1 MNHDDHHSEQPDRD
15 PAGDPDLPTRRQTGD
30 GDAEAGDVDAGAGD
44 DDAGVG
50 DDDAGVG
57 DAGAGVGDAGA
68 GCAVGAGAGGVT
80 VPFGL
85 PVLAELP
92 ELAGLLEDL
101 VAVDRLLVRVLDT
114 LVLLDDT
121 GQVEAAT
128 GVGVGQWL
136 AIVARRTGSDVRM
149 LRCAVRAC
157 RRLPAL
163 FAGFRDG
170 RLSWAQL
177 RVVALKVD
185 RAPQH
190 TDLALDAK
198 VADAIDTCRDAEPDA
213 LARMVGWAIAE
224 LADPPEDRP
233 APTLGEGF
241 FHLQPRLDGTG
252 GTVFGDLDA
261 YSFALLD
268 AATAPTQPPAAGPT
282 RTGFAGPTDPVQGA
296 NAARTLGRQ
305 RLARLLDHL
314 AHRCPD
320 TAKPADRSDDGA
332 AGDGTDTGKPADRPH
347 GSGADGTAVA
357 DRIDSDVD
365 SDVDDNNSGDA
376 TGAPGGAGAPA
387 GRSAAVKLLLRAEL
401 DTLLGNSHL
410 PSQLLTTLAG
420 GAMHLDAQ
428 AARRLADAGVQVRLI
443 VTDRGRIVGVGRQS
457 RVPPGWLRDATLA
470 LHDTCTAPGCERAA
484 LAAHTDHAVP
494 WDAGG
499 HTDIGNCGPLCGHD
513 NHHKERSGWK
523 ASGQP
528 DGTRHWHH
536 PRSGLKITTHPTT
549 KRPPPRPNH
558 PPDHERGGGGERRD
572 AAPPMPSSTHGSSEN
587 ENSGSGGREPPRH
600 PPPEHPPDS

>member
-1 MNHDDHHSEQPDRD
+1 MDHDDHRSDQPDRD
-15 PAGDPDLPTRRQTGD
+15 PAGDPDLPTGSEGD
-30 GDAEAGDVDAGAGD
+30 TRAGAAGAGE
-44 DDAGVG
+44 
-50 DDDAGVG
+50 
-57 DAGAGVGDAGA
+57 
-68 GCAVGAGAGGVT
+68 VT
-80 VPFGL
+80 TPFGL

-101 VAVDRLLVRVLDT
+101 VAVDRLLARVLDT
-114 LVLLDDT
+114 LVLLDDS
-121 GQVEAAT
+121 GQVEAFT

-136 AIVARRTGSDVRM
+136 AVVARRTGSDVRM

-163 FAGFRDG
+163 YAGFRDG

-224 LADPPEDRP
+224 LADPPDP
-233 APTLGEGF
+233 ADKPAAPALGEGF

-268 AATAPTQPPAAGPT
+268 AHTAPTAAPTTGPT

-296 NAARTLGRQ
+296 HAAATLGRQ

-320 TAKPADRSDDGA
+320 TGEPADRSDDGA
-332 AGDGTDTGKPADRPH
+332 AGDGTDTGKPAAAAATGGTDGPRDGTP
-347 GSGADGTAVA
+347 GETDGTGDTTDTGGTGDTSDTGGTGDIGGADGA
-357 DRIDSDVD
+357 R
-365 SDVDDNNSGDA
+365 
-376 TGAPGGAGAPA
+376 GGAGDGQP

-401 DTLLGNSHL
+401 DTLLGDTHL

-420 GAMHLDAQ
+420 GAMHLDAN
-428 AARRLADAGVQVRLI
+428 AARQLADAGAQVRLI
-443 VTDRGRIVGVGRQS
+443 VTDRGRVVGVGRQT

-470 LHDTCTAPGCERAA
+470 LHDTCTAPGCDRAA
-484 LAAHTDHAVP
+484 LSAQTDHAIP
-494 WDAGG
+494 WDDGG
-499 HTDIGNCGPLCGHD
+499 HTDIGNCGPLCAHD
-513 NHHKERSGWK
+513 NHHKERAGWK
-523 ASGQP
+523 ATGQA

-536 PRSGLKITTHPTT
+536 PRSGLKLTTHPTT
-549 KRPPPRPNH
+549 KRPHHDPTTPPATTGAAAATTAMRTC
-558 PPDHERGGGGERRD
+558 PP
-572 AAPPMPSSTHGSSEN
+572 PPSSTHGSPGP
-587 ENSGSGGREPPRH
+587 GSGGREPPRH
-600 PPPEHPPDS
+600 PPPDHPPDS

>member
-1 MNHDDHHSEQPDRD
+1 MNHDDHRSDQPDRD
-15 PAGDPDLPTRRQTGD
+15 PAGDPDLPTGSEGD
-30 GDAEAGDVDAGAGD
+30 TRAGAAGAGES
-44 DDAGVG
+44 
-50 DDDAGVG
+50 
-57 DAGAGVGDAGA
+57 GA
-68 GCAVGAGAGGVT
+68 
-80 VPFGL
+80 PFGL

-101 VAVDRLLVRVLDT
+101 VAVDRLLARVLDT

-128 GVGVGQWL
+128 GVGVSQWL
-136 AIVARRTGSDVRM
+136 AVVARRTGADVRM

-224 LADPPEDRP
+224 LADPPDP
-233 APTLGEGF
+233 ADKPAAPALGEGF

-268 AATAPTQPPAAGPT
+268 AHTAPTAAPTTGPT
-282 RTGFAGPTDPVQGA
+282 RTGFAGPTDPTGA
-296 NAARTLGRQ
+296 LTPPRRWGVNGWPDSSTTSPTAAPTPPNLPTATTPTAAMTPPAPPTGPAAGPRAVGGGQAAAPRRARHPAREQPPAIAAAHHPRRRRHAPRRPGRPP
-305 RLARLLDHL
+305 AR
-314 AHRCPD
+314 RRRRPG
-320 TAKPADRSDDGA
+320 PADRHRPGPRRRRRPAEPRA
-332 AGDGTDTGKPADRPH
+332 ARLATRRHPRAARHLHRPRVRPGRAGRPH
-347 GSGADGTAVA
+347 RSRHPLGRRRAHRHRQLRPPVRPRQPPQRTA
-357 DRIDSDVD
+357 
-365 SDVDDNNSGDA
+365 
-376 TGAPGGAGAPA
+376 
-387 GRSAAVKLLLRAEL
+387 
-401 DTLLGNSHL
+401 
-410 PSQLLTTLAG
+410 
-420 GAMHLDAQ
+420 
-428 AARRLADAGVQVRLI
+428 
-443 VTDRGRIVGVGRQS
+443 
-457 RVPPGWLRDATLA
+457 
-470 LHDTCTAPGCERAA
+470 
-484 LAAHTDHAVP
+484 
-494 WDAGG
+494 
-499 HTDIGNCGPLCGHD
+499 
-513 NHHKERSGWK
+513 GWK
-523 ASGQP
+523 ATGQA

-558 PPDHERGGGGERRD
+558 PSRDSGSSGGDDRD
-572 AAPPMPSSTHGSSEN
+572 ADLPVFRAAAAEPRAR
-587 ENSGSGGREPPRH
+587 GSGGREPPRH
-600 PPPEHPPDS
+600 PPPEHPPDG

>member
-1 MNHDDHHSEQPDRD
+1 MSILPMSHRRGSIAVMNHDDHRPDQPDRD

-30 GDAEAGDVDAGAGD
+30 GDEAGDVDAGAGD

-128 GVGVGQWL
+128 GVGVSQWL

-268 AATAPTQPPAAGPT
+268 AVTAPTAAPTTGPT
-282 RTGFAGPTDPVQGA
+282 RDGFAGPTDPVQGA
-296 NAARTLGRQ
+296 HAARTLGRQ

-314 AHRCPD
+314 TKPNPD
-320 TAKPADRSDDGA
+320 QPATGSPDSSDVDGGDA
-332 AGDGTDTGKPADRPH
+332 DGTDR
-347 GSGADGTAVA
+347 
-357 DRIDSDVD
+357 
-365 SDVDDNNSGDA
+365 
-376 TGAPGGAGAPA
+376 TGAADTTGGQPT

-401 DTLLGNSHL
+401 DTLLGDTHL

-420 GAMHLDAQ
+420 GAMHLDAN
-428 AARRLADAGVQVRLI
+428 AARRLADTGADIRLI
-443 VTDRGRIVGVGRQS
+443 VTHQGRIVGVGRQS

-470 LHDTCTAPGCERAA
+470 LHDTCTAPGCDRAA

-494 WDAGG
+494 WDDGG

-523 ASGQP
+523 ASGSP
-528 DGTRHWHH
+528 MGPATGTT
-536 PRSGLKITTHPTT
+536 P
-549 KRPPPRPNH
+549 
-558 PPDHERGGGGERRD
+558 
-572 AAPPMPSSTHGSSEN
+572 AAA
-587 ENSGSGGREPPRH
+587 
-600 PPPEHPPDS
+600 

>member
-15 PAGDPDLPTRRQTGD
+15 PAGDPDLP
-30 GDAEAGDVDAGAGD
+30 AGRELRDVDAGAAGD
-44 DDAGVG
+44 ARTDGA
-50 DDDAGVG
+50 
-57 DAGAGVGDAGA
+57 AGAGESG
-68 GCAVGAGAGGVT
+68 

-101 VAVDRLLVRVLDT
+101 VAVDRLLVRVQDT

-128 GVGVGQWL
+128 GVGVSQWL

-170 RLSWAQL
+170 RLSWSQL

-224 LADPPEDRP
+224 LADPPDP
-233 APTLGEGF
+233 ADKPAAPALGEGF

-268 AATAPTQPPAAGPT
+268 AATAPTAAPAAGPT

-305 RLARLLDHL
+305 RLARLLDRL
-314 AHRCPD
+314 AHPD
-320 TAKPADRSDDGA
+320 TDRPETDRPHGSDAADG
-332 AGDGTDTGKPADRPH
+332 AGDGTDGRREGTGDGAAPAATDAAA
-347 GSGADGTAVA
+347 AD
-357 DRIDSDVD
+357 S
-365 SDVDDNNSGDA
+365 A
-376 TGAPGGAGAPA
+376 TGAPGAPGGTGGAGAPA
-387 GRSAAVKLLLRAEL
+387 GRLAAVRLLLRAEL

-443 VTDRGRIVGVGRQS
+443 VTHQGRVVGVGRQS

-513 NHHKERSGWK
+513 NHHKERAGWK

-558 PPDHERGGGGERRD
+558 PPDHERGGGGGGERRD

-587 ENSGSGGREPPRH
+587 ENSGSGGREPPRY